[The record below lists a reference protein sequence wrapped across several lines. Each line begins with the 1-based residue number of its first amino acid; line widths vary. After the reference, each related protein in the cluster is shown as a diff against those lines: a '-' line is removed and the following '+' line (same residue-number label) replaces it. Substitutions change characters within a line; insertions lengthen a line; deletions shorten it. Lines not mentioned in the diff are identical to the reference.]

1 MRLRRGSI
9 IIPYEKILV
18 YIENKN
24 ILRIV
29 EALTKMLNDN
39 IELYIVLEPA
49 VSKVVVGKEK
59 YFTALSIGSLI
70 IPQQASEALDYL
82 SELSNSLWIL
92 DEDVWTKTSKLSA
105 NKIYV
110 HGFENSKLLNYF
122 NGLINKVNITNT
134 SIPYISLFENP
145 TIDINIKEKQFV
157 IPDIKLLK
165 PGHIVVN
172 GLREVIM
179 YDDNRKKIP
188 LYTTHIDELNKKPID
203 ILALASNFPLV
214 LERINEKTI
223 IVLID
228 NWRKYSSAVGD
239 LILYNSVIY
248 MLAS

>member
-18 YIENKN
+18 YIENED
-24 ILRIV
+24 IVRVV

-39 IELYIVLEPA
+39 IELFVVLEPV
-49 VSKVVVGKEK
+49 VSRVVIGKEK
-59 YFTALSIGSLI
+59 YFTVLSVGSLI
-70 IPQQASEALDYL
+70 IPQQASKALDYL

-105 NKIYV
+105 NKVYV
-110 HGFENSKLLNYF
+110 HGFENSKLLNHF
-122 NGLINKVNITNT
+122 NGLITKVDIINT
-134 SIPYISLFENP
+134 SIPYVSHRENP
-145 TIDINIKEKQFV
+145 TIDIDVKEKQFV

-172 GLREVIM
+172 GLKEVIM
-179 YDDNRKKIP
+179 YDDNKKIP
-188 LYTTHIDELNKKPID
+188 LYATHMDKLNKKPID
-203 ILALASNFPLV
+203 ILALASNLPLV

-228 NWRKYSSAVGD
+228 DWRKYSSAIRD
-239 LILYNSVIY
+239 LVLYNSVIY
-248 MLAS
+248 MLAL

>member
-18 YIENKN
+18 YIENKD
-24 ILRIV
+24 IV
-29 EALTKMLNDN
+29 RVIEALTKMLNDN
-39 IELYIVLEPA
+39 IELFIVLEPV
-49 VSKVVVGKEK
+49 VSKVVIGKEK

-70 IPQQASEALDYL
+70 ISKQASEALDYL

-105 NKIYV
+105 NKVYV

-122 NGLINKVNITNT
+122 NGLINKVNITNI
-134 SIPYISLFENP
+134 SIPYISYRENP
-145 TIDINIKEKQFV
+145 TIDIDIREKQFV
-157 IPDIKLLK
+157 VPDIKLLK

-179 YDDNRKKIP
+179 YGDNKEKIP
-188 LYTTHIDELNKKPID
+188 LYATHMDELNKKPID
-203 ILALASNFPLV
+203 ILALANNFPLV
-214 LERINEKTI
+214 LERIDEKTI

-228 NWRKYSSAVGD
+228 NWEKYSSTVRD

-248 MLAS
+248 MLAL